1 VTARNFAGGTTKNYS
16 DGFAHAVVLAPWDA
30 PGSSNLQNPPS
41 APSGSALSNPGVAA
55 ASFLL
60 GVASTASP
68 AYAFPF
74 AYPAP
79 GVKLAAPT
87 DIHLR
92 AVEAADGITSARGSA
107 SVEGGLKVVSGRFLI
122 ANNYGSGLQPLPIKV
137 TAQYWGG
144 KAFVDSTTDSVSG
157 FNLTNVVPDRCK
169 GSLLDA
175 RTSACKLTLLVA
187 APSPFVLN
195 NGISGFKL
203 NPAGAGSVDLTINAP
218 AYLPNTRGRATFGV
232 ARSGPIIYIGEIY

>member
-1 VTARNFAGGTTKNYS
+1 
-16 DGFAHAVVLAPWDA
+16 
-30 PGSSNLQNPPS
+30 LQNPPS

-79 GVKLAAPT
+79 GAKLAAPT
-87 DIHLR
+87 DIYLR
-92 AVEAADGITSARGSA
+92 AVEANAAYSLTSARGSV
-107 SVEGGLKVVSGRFLI
+107 SVEGGLKVVGGRFLL
-122 ANNYGSGLQPLPIKV
+122 ANSYGSGLQPLPIKV

-144 KAFVDSTTDSVSG
+144 KAFVDSTTDGVSR
-157 FNLTNVVPDRCK
+157 FNLGNVVPDRCK

-175 RTSACKLTLLVA
+175 STSACKLTLLVA

-195 NGISGFKL
+195 NGVSGFKL

-218 AYLPNTRGRATFGV
+218 AYLPNTPARATFGIY
-232 ARSGPIIYIGEIY
+232 RSGPVIYNREVF